1 MLMNID
7 FSVEMEAL
15 YSKMN
20 ELASIMVN
28 GAHSIL
34 RSLLFFKTKPLHE
47 CDVITGTMEKV
58 SAVF

>member
-1 MLMNID
+1 
-7 FSVEMEAL
+7 MEAL
-15 YSKMN
+15 YSKMS
-20 ELASIMVN
+20 EFASNMIS

-47 CDVITGTMEKV
+47 CDGITGMMEKL